1 MIKNIIFDIGNVL
14 LHFKPEK
21 YLEETVTNRDIAQGI
36 LKAVF
41 LSNEWVELDRG
52 SITLEEAVDCI
63 CKKNPDISDGVR
75 QCMGNYFNMF
85 TPIIETVE
93 ILGNL
98 KKIGYKLFYL
108 SNFHL
113 KAFNY
118 VFEKYD
124 FFKYFDGGIVSS
136 KVLLLKPQKEIYERL
151 VSEYGLIA
159 GETLFVDDTWENIKG
174 AEVIG
179 LQTLHYKN
187 ADGLLEALSIRK

>member
-21 YLEETVTNRDIAQGI
+21 YLEETVRVRDIAQRI
-36 LKAVF
+36 HKAVF
-41 LSNEWVELDRG
+41 LSYEWVELDRG

-85 TPIIETVE
+85 TPVIETVE
-93 ILGNL
+93 MLEDL

-124 FFKYFDGGIVSS
+124 FFKCFDGGIVSS

-151 VSEYGLIA
+151 VSEYGLKP
-159 GETLFVDDTWENIKG
+159 GETLFVDDTRENING
-174 AEVIG
+174 AEAIG
-179 LQTLHYKN
+179 LQTLHFKN
-187 ADGLLEALSIRK
+187 ADGLLEALSIRI